1 MQKQRHGGH
10 LVARALAAEGVRHL
24 FTLSGGHIAPIYDGC
39 ADEGIRIVDF
49 RHEQAAA
56 HAADGWARVTGRP
69 GVCAVTA
76 GPGVT
81 DAVTGITNGF
91 YANSPMLILGGKSP
105 LAELEMGSLQ
115 EMDHVTLVR
124 SITKWARTCWET
136 RRIADYVTEAFRHAT
151 SGRQGP
157 VFLDIPLEV
166 QLDVWPA
173 GVEVPE
179 RYRTEAKPLG
189 DPDLVKRAGAAL
201 RESEHPVVFAGAGV
215 RWANADEALAALAEV
230 LKAPV
235 FLNSLGR
242 GCLPPDHPYFF
253 STARK
258 FALGKADLILALGVD
273 WDFRLG
279 FGRKHIGEG
288 ARVIQVDVDGTHI
301 GRNRPV
307 DVGIVGD
314 PGRVI
319 EQLLA
324 EGVGHTE
331 EPSWTGEVRDEERR
345 LAEEARAGME
355 SDAVPIHP
363 LRFARE
369 IRDFLDPD
377 SVVVGDGGDI
387 VGISSS
393 VIHARKPGHW
403 LDPGPFGCLGVGP
416 SFAMAARLAKPQAQ
430 VLIVY
435 GDGSFGLNAMEYES
449 AIRQN
454 LPFVGIIGND
464 GAWGQIKVAQEAL
477 YGEGNAPAAVLSQDV
492 AYERMVEALGGH
504 GERVSEPGRIR
515 PALERAFDAGVPACI
530 NVILDPSLVRRASYL
545 G

>member
-1 MQKQRHGGH
+1 MQKSRHGGH

-81 DAVTGITNGF
+81 DSVTGITNAF

-124 SITKWARTCWET
+124 SITRWARTCWET
-136 RRIADYVTEAFRHAT
+136 RRIADYVTEGLRNAT
-151 SGRQGP
+151 AGRMGP

-166 QLDVWPA
+166 QLNVWPA

-189 DPDLVKRAGAAL
+189 DPDLVKRAAAL
-201 RESEHPVVFAGAGV
+201 LGESEHPVVFAGGGV
-215 RWANADEALAALAEV
+215 RWAEAHEALAALADA

-242 GCLPPDHPYFF
+242 GCLPPDHPCFF
-253 STARK
+253 SAARK

-279 FGRKHIGEG
+279 FGRKHIAEG
-288 ARVIQVDVDGTHI
+288 ARVIQVDVDGVHI

-314 PGRVI
+314 PGKVI
-319 EQLLA
+319 EQLLG
-324 EGVGHTE
+324 EGVGVTE
-331 EPSWTGEVRDEERR
+331 ESSWTIEVRDEERR

-355 SDAVPIHP
+355 SDGVPIHP

-377 SVVVGDGGDI
+377 AVVVGDGGDI

-393 VIHARKPGHW
+393 VIHARTPGQW

-416 SFAMAARLAKPQAQ
+416 SFAIAARLAKPATQ

-449 AIRQN
+449 AIRQD

-477 YGEGNAPAAVLSQDV
+477 YGEGNAPAAVLSQDIP
-492 AYERMVEALGGH
+492 YERMVEALGGF
-504 GERVSEPGRIR
+504 GERVTEPGGIR